1 MVDGME
7 GLEVDGVEV
16 QGVEVVGGAGAGV
29 ELEVDEG
36 WRGGGVKVEEWGLSL
51 PPLGLEFSVSA
62 ALVLTV
68 GCAPAV
74 WQGGWRGWWG
84 RGGVEEE
91 GGEVEED
98 GVDVEGSVWRVR
110 CGGLDM
116 EGWWWMGEVVG
127 WWCRGGGGNGGGLVG
142 WMVVFPTCTS
152 STPTTSTP

>member
-1 MVDGME
+1 M
-7 GLEVDGVEV
+7 
-16 QGVEVVGGAGAGV
+16 
-29 ELEVDEG
+29 
-36 WRGGGVKVEEWGLSL
+36 KVEEWGLSL

-116 EGWWWMGEVVG
+116 EGWWWMGWRLWVGGAGVEVEMVEG
-127 WWCRGGGGNGGGLVG
+127 WWAG
-142 WMVVFPTCTS
+142 WWFFPTCTS
-152 STPTTSTP
+152 SSPTTSTP